1 MSVEAETERPSIKD
15 EAGPKFW
22 YVMEKVIDKLPDNP
36 KKSDIRRATRTMDHI
51 AESFPCED
59 CVASYHE
66 YKKEHPLDCH
76 SKKECAN
83 YLCQFHNDIR
93 RKQGKEVKDCGVNE
107 EADCPNCKGHKGEH
121 DEVDNEPANEKP
133 SGQGVNMSSPEQI
146 GAVKSLGDDGDF
158 PSIDNETEVKL
169 GSVVP
174 GKVHTVPSI
183 HHSVNVLKVSKS
195 KSPNITTTNH
205 KATSLDE
212 LKNVTRRIVEEMCR
226 QHGAPMPELI
236 FNSCPSNNKTSCTRV
251 PVDLEGNMVK
261 DVPTKLYFDPH
272 SYSPRSIVHEVSH
285 YIAKYNGD
293 DTLFK
298 DEVAIDTIAR
308 QVIDAG
314 FTEVEAMPN
323 ERISLNEARPVQIA
337 TDMFAEG
344 NWLAKGFKER
354 ADKRLSEWK
363 RNFPTFS
370 RLFSGPAADA
380 PVAAP
385 AVQVNTNPEPVVK
398 AEPPP
403 EVPQGTRYT
412 DGFLSMIDPM
422 FAPVANITGLH
433 PRDVTDAHIP
443 NLIGSAVTTLAESN
457 LNDFGALLV
466 SAGTA
471 GLTLLLGVL
480 AKDQMG
486 MGDRRFMMGLGGNLL
501 WNSLGYIANPKK
513 SKNVFTHASMF
524 GKAISIFDM
533 PGMQH
538 CVSYE
543 ATVTTA
549 GLGPAMKGGV
559 KNLSPEQIRG
569 LQINQGFQPDV
580 PLQNSYPLQGAST
593 GGIGAPYG
601 GRAVASADN
610 RPYGGGVGGGVRPYG
625 NLDSEFDEFSLEEQN
640 RIGRAQRSAFSPA
653 IA

>member
-1 MSVEAETERPSIKD
+1 MSVEEQAEKPLKD

-36 KKSDIRRATRTMDHI
+36 KPSELRKATRTMDHI
-51 AESFPCED
+51 AESFPCEE
-59 CVASYHE
+59 CVESYHK

-76 SKKECAN
+76 SKKECAA
-83 YLCQFHNDIR
+83 YLCEFHNDIR
-93 RKQGKEVKDCGVNE
+93 RKQGKEVKDCAVNE
-107 EADCPNCKGHKGEH
+107 KAECPNCKGDHGGH
-121 DEVDNEPANEKP
+121 DKVDDEPADEKP
-133 SGQGVNMSSPEQI
+133 SGQGLDMGSPEQV
-146 GAVKSLGDDGDF
+146 GSVKALGDDGDL
-158 PSIDNETEVKL
+158 PGVGDQAEIKL
-169 GSVVP
+169 GGVVP
-174 GKVHTVPSI
+174 RHVHTVPGV
-183 HHSVNVLKVSKS
+183 HHSVNISKVAKGNSSKFVG
-195 KSPNITTTNH
+195 H
-205 KATSLDE
+205 KASSLDE

-226 QHGAPMPELI
+226 EHGAPMPELI
-236 FNSCPSNNKTSCTRV
+236 FDSCPSNNKTSCTRV
-251 PVDLEGNMVK
+251 PVDLDGNMVK

-285 YIAKYNGD
+285 YIAKYTGD
-293 DTLFK
+293 DALFR

-314 FTEVEAMPN
+314 FTEHEPILPPAPQQ
-323 ERISLNEARPVQIA
+323 VQIA
-337 TDMFAEG
+337 SDMFAEG
-344 NWLAKGFKER
+344 NWLASSFKER

-370 RLFSGPAADA
+370 RLFSGPSTDA
-380 PVAAP
+380 PAP
-385 AVQVNTNPEPVVK
+385 VQVNTAPEPMVK

-403 EVPQGTRYT
+403 EVPQGSRYT

-443 NLIGSAVTTLAESN
+443 NLIGTAVTTLAESN

-471 GLTLLLGVL
+471 GLTLLVGVL

-513 SKNVFTHASMF
+513 SKNVFTHANMF
-524 GKAISIFDM
+524 GKAISVMDM

-559 KNLSPEQIRG
+559 KNLSPEQIRS

-601 GRAVASADN
+601 GRAVAANADN
-610 RPYGGGVGGGVRPYG
+610 RPYGGGVGGGARPYG